1 MFPNPNRMFKS
12 LLYLFF
18 PPICAGCKTVLI
30 ANENVICT
38 KCRHEIPLTQH
49 HLNSENEAFKKFYG
63 RIPVEHVSA
72 LLYFHKKGIVQE
84 LIHSLKY
91 RGQEAIGT
99 ALGEWYAEELKSHQQ
114 LQNVDSIIPVP
125 LHPKKLRERGYNQVS
140 QFGNALAKSL
150 QIPINNEILFR
161 QVYSKTQSQKNRL
174 GRTEGIDTIFDVK
187 FTESDHNKHFLLID
201 DVITTGATLEVC
213 AKALLKIPGAKISI
227 VCMAMADS

>member
-1 MFPNPNRMFKS
+1 MFKS
-12 LLYLFF
+12 LLNLFF
-18 PPICAGCKTVLI
+18 PPTCAGCKTILI

-38 KCRHEIPLTQH
+38 SCRHEMPLTQH
-49 HLNSENEAFKKFYG
+49 HLNPENDAYKKFYG

-72 LLYFHKKGIVQE
+72 LVYFHKKGIVQE

-99 ALGEWYAEELKSHQQ
+99 VLGEWYAEELKNIPVLST
-114 LQNVDSIIPVP
+114 VDTIIPVP
-125 LHPKKLRERGYNQVS
+125 LHTKKLRERGYNQVTE
-140 QFGNALAKSL
+140 FGNALAKSL
-150 QIPINNEILFR
+150 QIPVNTSILFR

-174 GRTEGIDTIFDVK
+174 GRTEGIDTIFDVSFDEK
-187 FTESDHNKHFLLID
+187 DHNKHFLLID

-213 AKALLKIPGAKISI
+213 AKALLKIPGTKISI

>member
-1 MFPNPNRMFKS
+1 MFKS

-49 HLNSENEAFKKFYG
+49 HLNPENEAFKKFYG

-91 RGQEAIGT
+91 RGQEDIGT

-125 LHPKKLRERGYNQVS
+125 LHPKKLHERGYNQVC

>member
-1 MFPNPNRMFKS
+1 MFKS
-12 LLYLFF
+12 LLHLFF
-18 PPICAGCKTVLI
+18 PPTCAGCKTILI

-38 KCRHEIPLTQH
+38 SCRHEMPLTQH
-49 HLNSENEAFKKFYG
+49 HLNPENDAYKKFYG

-72 LLYFHKKGIVQE
+72 LVYFHKKGIVQE

-99 ALGEWYAEELKSHQQ
+99 VLGEWYAEELKSSQ
-114 LQNVDSIIPVP
+114 LLQTVDAIIPVP
-125 LHPKKLRERGYNQVS
+125 LHPKKLRERGYNQVTE
-140 QFGNALAKSL
+140 FGNALAKSL
-150 QIPINNEILFR
+150 QIPVNTTILFR

-174 GRTEGIDTIFDVK
+174 GRTEGIDTIFDVSFDEK
-187 FTESDHNKHFLLID
+187 DHNKHFLLID

-213 AKALLKIPGAKISI
+213 AKALLKIPGTKISI

>member
-1 MFPNPNRMFKS
+1 M
-12 LLYLFF
+12 
-18 PPICAGCKTVLI
+18 
-30 ANENVICT
+30 
-38 KCRHEIPLTQH
+38 PLTQH
-49 HLNSENEAFKKFYG
+49 HKNPENDAYKKFYG

-99 ALGEWYAEELKSHQQ
+99 VLGEWYGEKLKSSQ
-114 LQNVDSIIPVP
+114 LLQTVDAIIPVP
-125 LHPKKLRERGYNQVS
+125 LHPKKLRERGYNQVTE
-140 QFGNALAKSL
+140 FGNALAKKL
-150 QIPINNEILFR
+150 EIPVNNSILYR

-174 GRTEGIDTIFDVK
+174 GRTEGIDTIFGVSFDEK
-187 FTESDHNKHFLLID
+187 DHNKHFLLID

-213 AKALLKIPGAKISI
+213 AKALLKIPGTKISI